1 VFRNGEPTS
10 LSITIGEL
18 DLEDTRPADVR
29 VDDLNTGFGM
39 TLQDLDADA
48 ARELRLPRGT
58 AGAVVTNAEAGG
70 AAQAG
75 GLRPG
80 DVITAV
86 NRVTVGT
93 AADAIREL
101 NQIESG
107 RTAFLRVARS
117 DGERL
122 LRLRKE

>member
-1 VFRNGEPTS
+1 MG
-10 LSITIGEL
+10 
-18 DLEDTRPADVR
+18 
-29 VDDLNTGFGM
+29 
-39 TLQDLDADA
+39 ADA

-58 AGAVVTNAEAGG
+58 VGAVVTNAEAGG

-75 GLRPG
+75 GIRPG

-86 NRVTVGT
+86 NRTPVET

-101 NQIESG
+101 NQVESG
-107 RTAFLRVARS
+107 RTAFLRIARS